1 MLLEAA
7 AAGNKAALDDLAP
20 AVYAELRRMAADQ
33 ISAERAGHTL
43 QPTALVHEAYLRLVD
58 QRTVGWKSRSQFF
71 CLAAQ
76 AMRRILVD
84 HARTRG
90 RLKRGGDRERTPLDG
105 VVGVLEERAED
116 LVALDEALGRL
127 AAIDPQ
133 KARVVELRFFAGL
146 TSQQTADL
154 LSVSLRTVER
164 DWTMA
169 RAWLRGQIAPGDAP

>member
-1 MLLEAA
+1 GVHEPAPTGAGDITLLLEAA
-7 AAGNKAALDDLAP
+7 AGGSRTALDELAP
-20 AVYAELRRMAADQ
+20 AVYTELRRMAVDQ
-33 ISAERAGHTL
+33 LSGERVGHTL

-105 VVGVLEERAED
+105 VVAALEERAED
-116 LVALDEALGRL
+116 LVALDEALLRL
-127 AAIDPQ
+127 VEIDPQ
-133 KARVVELRFFAGL
+133 KARVVE
-146 TSQQTADL
+146 
-154 LSVSLRTVER
+154 
-164 DWTMA
+164 
-169 RAWLRGQIAPGDAP
+169 